1 MPAALVA
8 SDPAVVGRYRLR
20 ARLGSGGMGAVYLGV
35 DPAGRP
41 VAVKMIRPDLVAEA
55 DLRERFRREVA
66 AARRIRGT
74 FVAAFVDADAEAESP
89 WLVTEYVEGLSLT
102 AAVGRH
108 GGLEEAQL
116 VALGCGLATAL
127 LSMHSAGLV
136 HRDLKPSNVLLGTT
150 GPKIIDFGIA
160 RALDGTA
167 HTGTGAVLGTVAWM
181 APEQLLGE
189 RAGPAADIYAW
200 AMCLLFAARGRH
212 PFPAEAPAAMAMRML
227 RDSPDLT
234 GVPGHLVPVLTRA
247 LQKNPAHRPSADEAL
262 CALLGVEIAS
272 LAVAQDVT
280 LGAMEQLW
288 VPWAQPLLTSPASG
302 IRPPAHRRD
311 EPAAMDPT
319 SVQAGTPAAG
329 PGSGPGPGPGFA
341 PGSASAPGSGSGSG
355 ERTLVEPGRP
365 ARRRRARLVAT
376 AAVAAAF
383 AGGAFTAF
391 AVSGGLGDRGE
402 GRTAP
407 RPQPAGTAAPD
418 SSGRP
423 TGAEDATPAGR
434 PTLSGGP
441 ADGVRLA
448 APAKSPGASV
458 VSSAGPGQTGAV
470 PAVTTAPTTAPAP
483 SPAAV
488 PLVRYYNG
496 ADHTALT
503 GPAPGGYWAESVLGS
518 VYQSGDVPG
527 THPLYACWIGA
538 NSFTSGSPDCEGQQV
553 AGVLGWVYASQ
564 PSAPATRAIVRCRTG
579 SGDHFV
585 SPDGAC
591 EGQIVEGL
599 QGYVLT
605 G

>member
-35 DPAGRP
+35 DPAGRL

-55 DLRERFRREVA
+55 ELRERFRREVA

-89 WLVTEYVEGLSLT
+89 WLVTEYVDGLSLT

-108 GGLEEAQL
+108 GRFEEAQL

-189 RAGPAADIYAW
+189 RAGPAADIFAW

-247 LQKNPAHRPSADEAL
+247 LEKNPARRPSADEAL

-272 LAVAQDVT
+272 LAAAQDVT
-280 LGAMEQLW
+280 LGAMDQLW

-311 EPAAMDPT
+311 EPAEMGPT
-319 SVQAGTPAAG
+319 SVQVGAPAVG
-329 PGSGPGPGPGFA
+329 PGSIPGPG
-341 PGSASAPGSGSGSG
+341 SAPGSG

-365 ARRRRARLVAT
+365 ARRRRARLAAT

-402 GRTAP
+402 DGTAL
-407 RPQPAGTAAPD
+407 RPQLAGTAAPA

-423 TGAEDATPAGR
+423 AP
-434 PTLSGGP
+434 SGDP
-441 ADGVRLA
+441 ADGVRMA

-483 SPAAV
+483 SPATVA
-488 PLVRYYNG
+488 LVRYYNG

-538 NSFTSGSPDCEGQQV
+538 NSFTSGSADCEGQQV

-564 PSAPATRAIVRCRTG
+564 PAAPATRAIIRCRTG
-579 SGDHFV
+579 GGDHFV
-585 SPDGAC
+585 SPDSAC